1 MPVFVLCQAQYRGC
15 CYAVCMGAAPEGTVC
30 ENALYTD
37 DWFHTTRVPGTDAT
51 LEVPEE
57 LEAQD
62 RHITA
67 ESVEAGAIF
76 ATPVAEEH
84 DDHDFY
90 LAKAMSS
97 IRYADETMTDHAGNV
112 IYEGTYYVP
121 CHFLEWKTQQQGIY
135 TVDYAAAVTYQG
147 SHQVCIAPVQMTKV
161 VGGWKLPDDELERVM
176 HATAV

>member
-1 MPVFVLCQAQYRGC
+1 
-15 CYAVCMGAAPEGTVC
+15 MGAAPEGTVC

-37 DWFHTTRVPGTDAT
+37 DWFHTTLVPGTDAT
-51 LEVPEE
+51 LEVAVE

-67 ESVEAGAIF
+67 ESLEAGTIVAS
-76 ATPVAEEH
+76 PVVEGD

-97 IRYADETMTDHAGNV
+97 MQYADESMTDGAGN
-112 IYEGTYYVP
+112 IIHEGSYYVP
-121 CHFLEWKTQQQGIY
+121 WHFLEWKNQQQGIY
-135 TVDYAAAVTYQG
+135 TVDYAAAVTFQG
-147 SHQVCIAPVQMTKV
+147 SHNVCIAPVQMTKV
-161 VGGWKLPDDELERVM
+161 VGGWKLPHDELERVM